1 MLTGGYSLH
10 HIDGLLT
17 VTKDSSSLEDK
28 KSAKQKTPNSNG
40 KIETSMI
47 ILSQWQMKRTC
58 KRIWCET
65 DRCWLPPPLSRWAE
79 KSLSYLLDANLHL
92 WPVLYSF
99 STELVEKKTDS
110 HLFDAEHL
118 WLVGLSCLISFCWIN
133 PTADLIKENIYQDH
147 NRLILGVWTVIMIAF
162 STLHSL
168 YDTLS
173 GWVQKSFR
181 RRHQKS
187 DASLDEK
194 NIFFFLPS

>member
-17 VTKDSSSLEDK
+17 VTQDSSSLEDK
-28 KSAKQKTPNSNG
+28 KSAEQKTPNSNG

-65 DRCWLPPPLSRWAE
+65 DRCWSPPPLSRWAE

-99 STELVEKKTDS
+99 STELVEKKLIATCLMQSTCD
-110 HLFDAEHL
+110 
-118 WLVGLSCLISFCWIN
+118 LVGLSCLISFCWIN
-133 PTADLIKENIYQDH
+133 PTTDLIKEIIYQDH
-147 NRLILGVWTVIMIAF
+147 NRLISGVWTVIMIAF
-162 STLHSL
+162 NTLHSL
-168 YDTLS
+168 YL
-173 GWVQKSFR
+173 
-181 RRHQKS
+181 
-187 DASLDEK
+187 
-194 NIFFFLPS
+194 NIHILPSYTRRL